1 MAKEQENLLSQGALS
16 MAELEK
22 IRQGDRVDQTKV
34 NRAWREMLNK
44 NNLQKEGE
52 NKQKRVKMIFNE
64 VKEASKEI
72 VNA

>member
-22 IRQGDRVDQTKV
+22 IRQGNRVDQTKV

-52 NKQKRVKMIFNE
+52 NKQKRVQMIFNE
-64 VKEASKEI
+64 VKEASKET